1 MSKIDN
7 CKKIEHP
14 IFQGIPEYTYITTI
28 TFNMHL
34 LIEIRH
40 DTLIKCKWSCIE
52 VEKFNNM
59 LEIDI
64 FRNSSQRSL
73 GVLRDGFEGL
83 GVQMTPRGPAG

>member
-1 MSKIDN
+1 M
-7 CKKIEHP
+7 HP

-34 LIEIRH
+34 LIEIIRH
-40 DTLIKCKWSCIE
+40 DTLIKCKWSCNE
-52 VEKFNNM
+52 VENFNNM

-73 GVLRDGFEGL
+73 GVMRDGF
-83 GVQMTPRGPAG
+83 